1 MSKAMTDKRKRV
13 ADVAVFSLLLI
24 PLLAVSPT
32 GFDLNNN
39 FIAMAQ
45 EQASTSSSNQTE
57 IVVAQTPEEQANL
70 DRFDK
75 LDFEAWNNR
84 NWTLFEELH
93 SPDVLVVDFN
103 GNTTRGIDQH
113 LQWAME
119 AVSAAPESRILAHP
133 IKIAAGDWTAVIGTL
148 PGNLTMVTVAHWE
161 DGRIAE
167 EYLFMQSPA
176 PMMMNQAEAGQ

>member
-1 MSKAMTDKRKRV
+1 MADKRKV
-13 ADVAVFSLLLI
+13 ATAVVTVFSLLLI
-24 PLLAVSPT
+24 PLLAVIPI

-39 FIAMAQ
+39 FAAMAQ
-45 EQASTSSSNQTE
+45 EQASSSSNQTE
-57 IVVAQTPEEQANL
+57 IVVAQTPVERANL

-93 SPDVLVVDFN
+93 SPDVLVVDFT

-113 LQWAME
+113 LQWAM
-119 AVSAAPESRILAHP
+119 ASVSAQPESRILAHP
-133 IKIAAGDWTAVIGTL
+133 IKIAAGDWTAVTGAL
-148 PGNLTMVTVAHWE
+148 PGNLTMLTLARWE

-167 EYLFMQSPA
+167 EYLFLQSPPS
-176 PMMMNQAEAGQ
+176 PMMMNQTGNSP